1 MENIKARVIQAAIW
15 IGSIALL
22 LLVFVGK
29 QESADFVLW
38 VFHLFRD
45 LFDGIKT
52 VIVTVKNG
60 A

>member
-1 MENIKARVIQAAIW
+1 MENIKGRVIQAAIW
-15 IGSIALL
+15 IGGIALL

-38 VFHLFRD
+38 VIHLLKD

>member
-1 MENIKARVIQAAIW
+1 MENIKGRVIQAAIW
-15 IGSIALL
+15 VGSIALL

-38 VFHLFRD
+38 IFHMIRD

-52 VIVTVKNG
+52 VIVTVRNG